1 MQILNAMR
9 YIILTLTLLFSLS
22 LHSQVITSIED
33 SETINVLS
41 VDAFTF
47 LNEEFVS
54 DEIYENGSSVSV
66 KIVKQQDEFDE
77 ITFFYAMTLNVEDV
91 NGDFQLTIILN
102 QEEAES
108 LKKLIDN
115 IWAKRK
121 EKSISMQGYF
131 DGELFGEY
139 LFTKG
144 KLFITDM
151 TAYGGNDLYPNTII
165 ESTTDEISLT
175 FELKGIKK
183 LKKSLESFTSLF
195 AE

>member
-1 MQILNAMR
+1 MR

-54 DEIYENGSSVSV
+54 DEIYENGVSVSV
-66 KIVKQQDEFDE
+66 MIVKQQEEFIDS
-77 ITFFYAMTLNVEDV
+77 TNFYYVMTLNVEDV
-91 NGDFQLTIILN
+91 NGVFQSTIILN
-102 QEEAES
+102 QEEAVS
-108 LKKLIDN
+108 LKELIDN

-121 EKSISMQGYF
+121 EKSISMQGDF

-183 LKKSLESFTSLF
+183 LKKSLESFKSLF

>member
-1 MQILNAMR
+1 MR

-54 DEIYENGSSVSV
+54 DEIYENGVSVSV
-66 KIVKQQDEFDE
+66 MIVKQQEEFIDS
-77 ITFFYAMTLNVEDV
+77 TNFYYVMTLNVEDV
-91 NGDFQLTIILN
+91 NGVFQSTIILN
-102 QEEAES
+102 QEEAVS
-108 LKKLIDN
+108 LKELIDN

-121 EKSISMQGYF
+121 EKSISMQGDF

>member
-151 TAYGGNDLYPNTII
+151 TAYGGSALYTNTII
-165 ESTTDEISLT
+165 EGTTDIISLT

>member
-1 MQILNAMR
+1 MR

-33 SETINVLS
+33 SKTINVLS

-54 DEIYENGSSVSV
+54 DEIYENGVSVSV
-66 KIVKQQDEFDE
+66 MIVKQQEEFIDS
-77 ITFFYAMTLNVEDV
+77 TNFYYVMTLNVEDV
-91 NGDFQLTIILN
+91 NGVFQSTIILN
-102 QEEAES
+102 QEEAVS
-108 LKKLIDN
+108 LKELIDN

-121 EKSISMQGYF
+121 EKSISMQGDF

>member
-1 MQILNAMR
+1 MR

-33 SETINVLS
+33 SKTINVLS

-54 DEIYENGSSVSV
+54 DEIYENGVSVSV
-66 KIVKQQDEFDE
+66 MIVKQQEEFIDS
-77 ITFFYAMTLNVEDV
+77 TNFYYVMTLNVEDV
-91 NGDFQLTIILN
+91 NGVFQSTIILN
-102 QEEAES
+102 QEEAVS
-108 LKKLIDN
+108 LKELIDN

-121 EKSISMQGYF
+121 EKSISMQGDF

-175 FELKGIKK
+175 FELKGLKK

>member
-1 MQILNAMR
+1 MR

-33 SETINVLS
+33 SKTINVLS

-54 DEIYENGSSVSV
+54 DEIYENGVSVSV
-66 KIVKQQDEFDE
+66 MIVKQQEEFIDS
-77 ITFFYAMTLNVEDV
+77 TNFYYVMTLNVEDV
-91 NGDFQLTIILN
+91 NGVFQSTIILN
-102 QEEAES
+102 QEEAVS
-108 LKKLIDN
+108 LKELIDN

-121 EKSISMQGYF
+121 EKSISMQGDF

-165 ESTTDEISLT
+165 ESTTDDISLT

-183 LKKSLESFTSLF
+183 LKKSLERFASLF